1 VTATDGVCRLARG
14 VRLRRDADGNAI
26 LLVPEGIVSLSE
38 SAEAALQLVD
48 GTRTIEDVIAVLGE
62 RFEDEDGALGNDVR
76 TLFDA
81 LAEHGFLLR

>member
-1 VTATDGVCRLARG
+1 MIVAGSVCRLARG

-38 SAEAALQLVD
+38 SAEAALELLD
-48 GTRTIEDVIAVLGE
+48 GTRTIDDVVAALGE
-62 RFEDEDGALGNDVR
+62 RFDDDDGALAHDVR

-81 LAEHGFLLR
+81 LADHGFLLR

>member
-1 VTATDGVCRLARG
+1 MTGTVCRLARG

-48 GTRTIEDVIAVLGE
+48 GTRTIEDVVVALGE
-62 RFEDEDGALGNDVR
+62 RFDDEDGALATDVR
-76 TLFDA
+76 ALFDA